1 MGAIC
6 AASTI
11 PRVVDSG
18 WSCVCAGAWLLV
30 VFVTSLEEQSIG
42 AWLVGL
48 SGSLSDNGANW
59 LLLRVTC

>member
-11 PRVVDSG
+11 PHVVGSG

-30 VFVTSLEEQSIG
+30 VFVTSSEEQSIG

-59 LLLRVTC
+59 LLLHVTC